1 MKTGRPTLPKEVK
14 ALKGTLVKSR
24 ELPETVEV
32 TLVVDFPEP
41 PEHLTSFAVDIWNKT
56 IPELRDMGVLA
67 KIDMELVT
75 AYCVEMGRYNEANE
89 VLRNKEK
96 LVIKTKS
103 GYQTI
108 NPWYTMAR
116 QSLKSA
122 LEIGSQFGITASS
135 RSKIPKQTKP
145 KGLDSI
151 LNGTGT

>member
-1 MKTGRPTLPKEVK
+1 MKTGRKTLPKEVK
-14 ALKGTLVKSR
+14 QARGTLRKHR
-24 ELPETVEV
+24 ELPETVDV
-32 TLVVDFPEP
+32 KLIVDFPEP
-41 PEHLTSFAVDIWNKT
+41 PSHLNQFAIDVWNKT

-67 KIDMELVT
+67 TIDMELIT

-89 VLRNKEK
+89 VLRTTEK
-96 LVIKTKS
+96 IIYKTKT

-108 NPWYTMAR
+108 NPWYTMAK

-122 LEIGSQFGITASS
+122 LDIGSQFGITASS

-151 LNGTGT
+151 LDGTGT